1 MERQY
6 GETVRRRHGET
17 LSREHRRMEREY
29 GDSKERESTEREI
42 NKREREC
49 GGDERVWRG
58 RRSIDVNPSHNNS
71 PQSTRVTAI

>member
-1 MERQY
+1 M
-6 GETVRRRHGET
+6 ETVRR
-17 LSREHRRMEREY
+17 ERA
-29 GDSKERESTEREI
+29 EREI